1 MRQLLD
7 KDFWRQP
14 VARWA
19 VVAAYVFIAVAAGYG
34 QAQDAHRRND
44 LKKETTE
51 RLDQSCTIFEQQH
64 LEDVIQLAK
73 TYQYLD
79 NLSVQQRTEGLN
91 VFIIKDLPETEKK
104 AKTDSAPDFCDEPN
118 LGLPEPDP
126 TLPTKPAWLGQ

>member
-1 MRQLLD
+1 
-7 KDFWRQP
+7 
-14 VARWA
+14 
-19 VVAAYVFIAVAAGYG
+19 VAAYVFIAVAAGYG